1 MKIEFQRK
9 VDRILGT
16 LLCRIISCFYRKPTK
31 VFTPVKAERI
41 LVILLSEMGSLVLAY
56 PMFQR
61 IKEEFAS
68 ASLSVLLFEKNREI
82 LEILDVTDSDNI
94 LTINNES
101 MVRFIKDSVLIFRGM
116 QKKKFDIAIDCE
128 LFARVSSIFALLS
141 GAKIRVGFH
150 PYTQEGL
157 HRGNFINRPVLYNPY
172 HHMSQQFL
180 TMIHAINSSAVPTSK
195 YPVLYENL
203 SPPPVEFGS
212 EEIGRMGNRLCNDF
226 REIRGKKLVLIYPS
240 GGELPIRA
248 WPLPHYCQVAQ
259 QLIKEGYAVAVI
271 GLSSDKELAR
281 EILSCCQHPYCVDL
295 TGYTQTIRELMLIFH
310 HASLL
315 ITNDGGPPQFAALTP
330 IPTIIFFGPETPILY
345 GPQDNKSVV
354 FFNSLAC
361 SPCLT
366 AYNHRNSP
374 CDGDNLCLKSI
385 SPDRVMAKAL
395 EILEDPAFAKLA
407 SV

>member
-1 MKIEFQRK
+1 
-9 VDRILGT
+9 
-16 LLCRIISCFYRKPTK
+16 
-31 VFTPVKAERI
+31 
-41 LVILLSEMGSLVLAY
+41 MGSLVLAY
-56 PMFQR
+56 SMFQR

-101 MVRFIKDSVLIFRGM
+101 MVGFIKDSVRILRDM
-116 QKKKFDIAIDCE
+116 RKKKFDIAIDCE

-157 HRGNFINRPVLYNPY
+157 HRGDFINRPVLYNPY
-172 HHMSQQFL
+172 HHMSQQFI

-195 YPVLYENL
+195 YPILSENL

-212 EEIGRMGNRLCNDF
+212 EEISRMGNRLCNDF

-248 WPLPHYCQVAQ
+248 WPLSHYCQISQ
-259 QLIKEGYAVAVI
+259 KLIKEGYAVAVI

-281 EILSCCQHPYCVDL
+281 EILSCCQHPCCVDL
-295 TGYTQTIRELMLIFH
+295 TGYTQNIRELMLIFH

-330 IPTIIFFGPETPILY
+330 IPTIIFFGPETPTLY

-354 FFNSLAC
+354 FFEPLAC

-374 CDGDNLCLKSI
+374 CDGDNLCLQSI

>member
-1 MKIEFQRK
+1 M
-9 VDRILGT
+9 
-16 LLCRIISCFYRKPTK
+16 
-31 VFTPVKAERI
+31 
-41 LVILLSEMGSLVLAY
+41 
-56 PMFQR
+56 
-61 IKEEFAS
+61 
-68 ASLSVLLFEKNREI
+68 
-82 LEILDVTDSDNI
+82 
-94 LTINNES
+94 
-101 MVRFIKDSVLIFRGM
+101 
-116 QKKKFDIAIDCE
+116 ID
-128 LFARVSSIFALLS
+128 
-141 GAKIRVGFH
+141 
-150 PYTQEGL
+150 
-157 HRGNFINRPVLYNPY
+157 
-172 HHMSQQFL
+172 
-180 TMIHAINSSAVPTSK
+180 AINSSTVPTSK
-195 YPVLYENL
+195 CRILSENL

-212 EEIGRMGNRLCNDF
+212 EEIRRMGNRLYNDF

-248 WPLPHYCQVAQ
+248 WPLPHYCQISQ
-259 QLIKEGYAVAVI
+259 KLTKEGYAVAVI

-330 IPTIIFFGPETPILY
+330 IPTIILFGPETPTLY
-345 GPQDNKSVV
+345 GPQDDKSVV
-354 FFNSLAC
+354 FFDSLAC

-374 CDGDNLCLKSI
+374 CDGDNVCLKSI

-395 EILEDPAFAKLA
+395 EILEDPALAKLA